1 MKNEKKIVII
11 TGISSGF
18 GLATARIFRNKGY
31 KVYGF
36 ARKPFEEEGLIATSL
51 DITNYKAVNNYV
63 KEIYEKEKRIDYLIN
78 SAGFGI
84 SGSIENTDLDLI
96 KKQFEVNYFG
106 TVNISK
112 AVIPYM
118 RENSFGRIAIISSVA
133 AVFPI
138 PFQAFYSSHKAALNL
153 FGEALNIEVKPFGI
167 KVTNFIP
174 GDAKTNFDQNR
185 ITTNVNEPAYG
196 KRIEKSLTKM
206 REDEL
211 KGMSKEYVAKII
223 YKNITKKRPPLR
235 KTIGKSYKILVFLER
250 IFSRKFINFVLDKM
264 YGFSNNK

>member
-1 MKNEKKIVII
+1 MVNNDKVVII

-18 GLATARIFRNKGY
+18 GLATARIFRDKGY
-31 KVYGF
+31 RVYGF
-36 ARKPFEEEGLIATSL
+36 ARKPFTEEGLFTTSL
-51 DITNYKAVNNYV
+51 DITNYKRVDEYI
-63 KEIYEKEKRIDYLIN
+63 KEVYEKEKRIDYLIN

-84 SGSIENTDLDLI
+84 TGSIENTDIDLI

-106 TVNISK
+106 TVNITK

-118 RENSFGRIAIISSVA
+118 RANNFGRIAIISSVA

-138 PFQAFYSSHKAALNL
+138 PFQAFYSSHKAALNS

-174 GDAKTNFDQNR
+174 GDAKTNFDKNR
-185 ITTNVNEPAYG
+185 INTKVNEPAY
-196 KRIEKSLTKM
+196 KDRIEKSLTKM
-206 REDEL
+206 RKDEL

-235 KTIGKSYKILVFLER
+235 KTIGKSYKFLVFLER
-250 IFSRKFINFVLDKM
+250 LFPRKFINFVLDKM
-264 YGFSNNK
+264 YGFSKTK